1 MKKLNT
7 KSKLVALPLSLIAAL
22 TFTFSIAFGQN
33 QASDSSAGSER
44 TIQGVWQTLVTPRN
58 CQTGQPVA
66 PTFHGLFTFNQGG
79 TLSEFGVVANPALR
93 SPGHGLWQHEQG
105 WSDYSLKFTFLRYDA
120 IGVFIGTQK
129 VTATLELGASGD
141 EFTTNGSV
149 EVFDASGNLI
159 GMGCATAAGTRFE

>member
-33 QASDSSAGSER
+33 PASDSSAGSER

-58 CQTGQPVA
+58 WQTGQPVA

-93 SPGHGLWQHEQG
+93 SPGHGLWRHEQG
-105 WSDYSLKFTFLRYDA
+105 WADDTLKCKIFDYNAT
-120 IGVFIGTQK
+120 GVF
-129 VTATLELGASGD
+129 LGPQ
-141 EFTTNGSV
+141 
-149 EVFDASGNLI
+149 
-159 GMGCATAAGTRFE
+159 